1 MNTQHYYNP
10 NLRLSPHFR
19 LGEFT
24 RSITAERLGI
34 SNEPGY
40 EQLLAMKHLCR
51 EVLEPLRRYHGAPI
65 RITSGYR
72 SPALNDAVGGV
83 GCSQHLLGEAAD
95 LSVPSEEVA
104 RQWFQFLVRHTDFD
118 QLLFEHSARLGSRW
132 LHVSCRWDSTRNRH
146 MSVFNCHCGQLLPVS
161 RFERYRTG
169 TYRRVCH
176 HCWWE
181 LYGRR
186 MRQQYILRQVEN
198 RNLV

>member
-1 MNTQHYYNP
+1 MNTQHYNP

-51 EVLEPLRRYHGAPI
+51 EVLEPLREFHGAPI

-72 SPALNDAVGGV
+72 SPALNEAVGGV

-104 RQWFQFLVRHTDFD
+104 RQWFQWIVSHTDFD
-118 QLLFEHSARLGSRW
+118 QLLFEHSRRLRNRW
-132 LHVSCRWDSTRNRH
+132 LHVSCCSDISRNRH
-146 MSVFNCHCGQLLPVS
+146 QSFFNYQA
-161 RFERYRTG
+161 R
-169 TYRRVCH
+169 
-176 HCWWE
+176 
-181 LYGRR
+181 
-186 MRQQYILRQVEN
+186 
-198 RNLV
+198 

>member
-1 MNTQHYYNP
+1 MNNTKTYNP

-34 SNEPGY
+34 SNEPNY

-51 EVLEPLRRYHGAPI
+51 EVLEPLREYHGGPI
-65 RITSGYR
+65 RITSGFR
-72 SPALNDAVGGV
+72 APALNDAVGGV

-104 RQWFQFLVRHTDFD
+104 RRWFQFLVRHTDFD
-118 QLLFEHSARLGSRW
+118 QLLFEHSARLRSRW

-146 MSVFNCHCGQLLPVS
+146 MSIFN
-161 RFERYRTG
+161 YRA
-169 TYRRVCH
+169 R
-176 HCWWE
+176 
-181 LYGRR
+181 
-186 MRQQYILRQVEN
+186 
-198 RNLV
+198 